1 MDQIP
6 FEEKQNFARMSLHK
20 RILQQEQTLM
30 FVNLLKWVCSL
41 KKMAKDFHLYRGILC
56 GFCIRGI
63 HAGFK
68 AS

>member
-30 FVNLLKWVCSL
+30 FVNLLK
-41 KKMAKDFHLYRGILC
+41 
-56 GFCIRGI
+56 
-63 HAGFK
+63 
-68 AS
+68 